1 MPTGER
7 WLSTNH
13 LMGKGYWVWLIP
25 LGSGSTSIGIVAD
38 DDLHPYARIN
48 RFERAMDWLREF
60 EPQCAAVV
68 EAHAIGSRTFSR
80 CSTSRTA
87 ARACSRRTAGRWSA
101 KRGLHRSVLLARAP
115 TSSRS
120 ATTSPPT

>member
-13 LMGKGYWVWLIP
+13 LMGRGYWVWLIP

-38 DDLHPYARIN
+38 DDLHPYSRIN
-48 RFERAMDWLREF
+48 RYERALEWLREF

-68 EAHAIGSRTFSR
+68 EQLRGQGSRT
-80 CSTSRTA
+80 
-87 ARACSRRTAGRWSA
+87 
-101 KRGLHRSVLLARAP
+101 
-115 TSSRS
+115 SSR
-120 ATTSPPT
+120 

>member
-38 DDLHPYARIN
+38 NDLHPFSRIN
-48 RFERAMDWLREF
+48 RYERAIDWLREF
-60 EPQCAAVV
+60 EPQCARVV
-68 EAHAIGSRTFSR
+68 EAL
-80 CSTSRTA
+80 
-87 ARACSRRTAGRWSA
+87 ARSA
-101 KRGLHRSVLLARAP
+101 RGLSRAEALRARL
-115 TSSRS
+115 RS
-120 ATTSPPT
+120 A